1 MKKIRKDLNFMENNK
16 EIIQKNIEQIKTE
29 NDKKVEI
36 KKETE
41 KESLRKALIFPMFVS
56 FYNYN

>member
-1 MKKIRKDLNFMENNK
+1 MENNK
-16 EIIQKNIEQIKTE
+16 KIIQENIEQIKTE